1 METFTTHGPEE
12 TRRLG
17 EGIGAVLRKGDVV
30 CVHGE
35 LGAGKTCLIQG
46 IALGL
51 GVDPGAY
58 IRSPTFCI
66 HAIHQGK
73 LTLHHFDL
81 YRLSGPEEMDTL
93 DLNEYFG
100 GEGVCAVEWAER
112 LGQALPE
119 ERMDIFME
127 EISPNSRKI
136 TVFRRP

>member
-12 TRRLG
+12 TQRLG
-17 EGIGAVLRKGDVV
+17 ENIGAALRKGDVV
-30 CVHGE
+30 CVYGE

-51 GVDPGAY
+51 GVDPKAY
-58 IRSPTFCI
+58 VRSPTFCI
-66 HAIHQGK
+66 HSIYQGK

-81 YRLSGPEEMDTL
+81 YRLSGPKEMDAL
-93 DLNEYFG
+93 DIEEYFG
-100 GEGVCAVEWAER
+100 GEGVSAVEWPER
-112 LGQALPE
+112 LGRALPE

-136 TVFRRP
+136 TVVRKP